1 MKKKNHS
8 GIIWCLLF
16 IIIILIVFIVLLLT
30 GVINLNT
37 NDKNEST
44 KTIHNDN
51 VVETTSIKLDDT
63 KDYVYDAEYKTD
75 NKYTEFMRYEDG
87 PDDIKR
93 FDNFGIEVEYSF
105 GMQYLNK
112 LKVPY
117 ININSSYAKVANATL
132 EKLYLDNAKTF
143 DLCAEEAKGTE
154 PSCSQILTYK
164 TYTYDNILSVVVID
178 GLQATSTIALNYHIY
193 NFDLTTG
200 DEIKYYDIMNKLNYN
215 RADVEEQMKT
225 LLKNKMDSLYG
236 KAIGDLSNACYGKY
250 NEETKESEKF
260 NCYEKANELFIES
273 VNKEE
278 VLFFT
283 DNDGKLNI
291 FAIPYAN
298 VVQDGDRNYYLFTI
312 NK

>member
-1 MKKKNHS
+1 MEKKSN
-8 GIIWCLLF
+8 GGLIGCLLF
-16 IIIILIVFIVLLLT
+16 IIILLIVFVIILLT
-30 GVINLNT
+30 GVINFDSKDDTKVKEMGDIIN
-37 NDKNEST
+37 NNEKS
-44 KTIHNDN
+44 
-51 VVETTSIKLDDT
+51 SIKLDDT

-75 NKYTEFMRYEDG
+75 NEYTEFMRDSDSDEVKKLDE
-87 PDDIKR
+87 
-93 FDNFGIEVEYSF
+93 FGIEVEYNY
-105 GMQYLNK
+105 GMQYLDK

-117 ININSSYAKVANATL
+117 INIDSSYAKVANATL

-154 PSCSQILTYK
+154 PSCTQILTYK

-178 GLQATSTIALNYHIY
+178 GLQATSKIALNYHIY

-225 LLKNKMDSLYG
+225 LLKSKMDSLYG

-250 NEETKESEKF
+250 NEQTSENEKI

-291 FAIPYAN
+291 FAIPYYNGAQN
-298 VVQDGDRNYYLFTI
+298 GDSDYYLFTLD
-312 NK
+312 K